1 MGYIYKITNT
11 TNNKCYIGQTNRSYK
26 ERWQEHKRDKNK
38 EPYKD
43 WPLYRMLN
51 QVPEELVSWEVLEE
65 TDKGNNAVEI
75 TEALITEAI
84 KGNVK
89 AYEVIRDTLGQKPV
103 EVQQIIETPVIN
115 DDI

>member
-1 MGYIYKITNT
+1 MTKRKG
-11 TNNKCYIGQTNRSYK
+11 TNNLTPFSELSE
-26 ERWQEHKRDKNK
+26 ERKREIQEMGRKANK
-38 EPYKD
+38 EKWEQRKILKD
-43 WPLYRMLN
+43 L
-51 QVPEELVSWEVLEE
+51 LEYGLSLE

-103 EVQQIIETPVIN
+103 EVQQIIETPIIN